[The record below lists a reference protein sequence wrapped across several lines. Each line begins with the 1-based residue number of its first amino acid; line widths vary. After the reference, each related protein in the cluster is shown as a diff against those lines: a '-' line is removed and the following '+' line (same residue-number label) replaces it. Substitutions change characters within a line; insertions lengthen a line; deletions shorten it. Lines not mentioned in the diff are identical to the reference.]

1 MYVIEGEMGCH
12 ERLDPESSCCVGAL
26 RFGRRHACQL
36 NQRTAGVRPREPSMS
51 INFHA
56 QPTFDADDRFRHLID
71 SAPMLIFLSDA
82 FGNGIYFN
90 KQWLSFTGHSA
101 QQLAGRRWIDDVH
114 PDDREECAGEFKSA
128 LAVRQNYSFE
138 CRLRRYDG
146 DYHYVLNTGT
156 PEFDPDGRF
165 LGYIDTAVDVN
176 SQKAAEEA
184 FRYSEMRC
192 RALFGP
198 SIGNVAVIDCS
209 ARIIAVNDGW
219 LRFARQHGS
228 QSKIGAGA
236 NYLEVCQKAML
247 CDEQDAETARQGVAD
262 VLNGSRPDFHLEYRC
277 IGKFDEWFELIVQ
290 PLRRPEGGAM
300 ITHLNITSRRKAELQ
315 TQGLLQELAHMNR
328 VAALGELTASFAHE
342 LNQPLTAILN
352 NAQTAKGL
360 VRRTRKRSGID
371 GMLSDIIADDLRAG
385 RIIQRLRAMLK
396 KSSSRFRVLN
406 LNKLVREVYE
416 LLRDDAALKKI
427 HVSLVLDPAVSTVW
441 GERIQLQQ
449 VILNLMVNAF
459 EAMYAGN
466 ATIRK
471 LTIETFMVDKG
482 SVAILV
488 RDSGPGVPVEQL
500 DRVFEPFFTTKAQG
514 LGMGLVICRSIVGAH
529 QGEISVVN
537 NPEGGATFRVVLPT
551 SASGKGEP

>member
-1 MYVIEGEMGCH
+1 M
-12 ERLDPESSCCVGAL
+12 
-26 RFGRRHACQL
+26 
-36 NQRTAGVRPREPSMS
+36 RPREGRMS
-51 INFHA
+51 INFHGK
-56 QPTFDADDRFRHLID
+56 PTFDADDRFRHLID

-82 FGNGIYFN
+82 YGNGIYFN
-90 KQWLSFTGHSA
+90 KQWLCFTGHST
-101 QQLAGRRWIDDVH
+101 QQLAGRRWIDDLH
-114 PDDREECAGEFKSA
+114 PDDRDECLGEFKSA
-128 LAVRQNYSFE
+128 LAVRQNFSFE

-146 DYHYVLNTGT
+146 DYHYVQNTGT

-198 SIGNVAVIDCS
+198 SIGNVAVLDCS
-209 ARIIAVNDGW
+209 GRIIAVNDGW
-219 LRFARQHGS
+219 LRFARQHGN

-236 NYLEVCQKAML
+236 HYLEVCQKAML
-247 CDEQDAETARQGVAD
+247 CEEQDAQTARQGVAA
-262 VLNGSRPDFHLEYRC
+262 VLDGSRPDFHLEYRC
-277 IGKFDEWFELIVQ
+277 VGKSDEWFELIVN

-300 ITHLNITSRRKAELQ
+300 ITHLNITSRRRAELQ

-342 LNQPLTAILN
+342 LNQPLTAILS
-352 NAQTAKGL
+352 NAQTAKYL
-360 VRRTRKRSGID
+360 VKKTRKGSDIQEL
-371 GMLSDIIADDLRAG
+371 LSDIIADDLRAG
-385 RIIQRLRAMLK
+385 RIIHRLRAMLK
-396 KSSSRFRVLN
+396 KSRSRFRALN
-406 LNKLVREVYE
+406 LNKLVREVFE

-459 EAMYAGN
+459 EAMHAAN

-471 LTIETFMVDKG
+471 LTIQTFILDKG
-482 SVAILV
+482 SAAILV
-488 RDSGPGVPVEQL
+488 RDSGPGIPVEQL
-500 DRVFEPFFTTKAQG
+500 DRVFEPFFTTKSEG
-514 LGMGLVICRSIVGAH
+514 LGMGLVICRSIVEAH

-537 NPEGGATFRVVLPT
+537 NPDGGATFRVVLPT
-551 SASGKGEP
+551 SASGKGKL

>member
-1 MYVIEGEMGCH
+1 MYVIEGETGCH
-12 ERLDPESSCCVGAL
+12 ERLDLESSCCLGAL
-26 RFGRRHACQL
+26 RSGCRPASRHTEGQG
-36 NQRTAGVRPREPSMS
+36 GVLTRKSPMP
-51 INFHA
+51 INFHGK
-56 QPTFDADDRFRHLID
+56 PTFDADDRFRHLID
-71 SAPMLIFLSDA
+71 TAPMLIFLSDA

-90 KQWLSFTGHSA
+90 KQWLSFTGHSP
-101 QQLAGRRWIDDVH
+101 QQLAGRRWIDDMH
-114 PDDREECAGEFKSA
+114 PDDRDECMGEFKSA
-128 LAVRQNYSFE
+128 LAFRQNFSFE

-156 PEFDPDGRF
+156 PEFDPDGGF

-198 SIGNVAVIDCS
+198 SIGNVAVLDCS
-209 ARIIAVNDGW
+209 GRIIAVNDGW

-247 CDEQDAETARQGVAD
+247 CEEPDAQTARQGVAA
-262 VLNGSRPDFHLEYRC
+262 VLDGSRPEFHLEYRC
-277 IGKFDEWFELIVQ
+277 TGKSDEWFELIAH

-300 ITHLNITSRRKAELQ
+300 ITHLNITSRRHAELQ
-315 TQGLLQELAHMNR
+315 MQGLLQELAHMNR

-342 LNQPLTAILN
+342 LNQPLTAILS
-352 NAQTAKGL
+352 NAQTAKYL
-360 VRRTRKRSGID
+360 IRKTRKLSGID
-371 GMLSDIIADDLRAG
+371 SLLSDIIADDLRAG

-396 KSSSRFRVLN
+396 KSRSRFRALN
-406 LNKLVREVYE
+406 LNKLVREVFE

-427 HVSLVLDPAVSTVW
+427 QVSLLLDPAVSTVW

-459 EAMYAGN
+459 EAMHTAN
-466 ATIRK
+466 VTIRK
-471 LTIETFMVDKG
+471 LTIQTFIVDKG
-482 SVAILV
+482 LVAILV
-488 RDSGPGVPVEQL
+488 RDSGPGIPVEQL
-500 DRVFEPFFTTKAQG
+500 ERVFEPFFTTKSEG
-514 LGMGLVICRSIVGAH
+514 LGMGLVICRSIIEAH

-537 NPEGGATFRVVLPT
+537 NPDGGATFRVVLPT
-551 SASGKGEP
+551 SASGKGEL